1 MNKFITRYNLKD
13 FQQLIPLLMRCFPE
27 FWTPRLAE
35 KKYSFPYDLKLFAAR
50 LEGKLMG
57 CIGVHPY
64 PFFFEGDV
72 YSCGGVCDVAID
84 PDYRGKGYSVELQKF
99 FMDYCQRNY
108 KAVSLMPLYTGKPGV
123 YLKRG
128 WKIYESDRSDEISSE
143 VFPPENTFTFNAE
156 RLSLAC
162 LRGRKAPRTQ
172 EELLAHRIMKLY
184 LSGKKFNGKC
194 IRSGKTWWEL
204 FADAKHLWRLTE
216 DTYYLYRAETLLEAY
231 SSNPVSPVNRFAPR
245 HGGFEEDNKVMVNL
259 PRLNTRTDG
268 RIARALEEKSFIF
281 PAADIF

>member
-1 MNKFITRYNLKD
+1 MV
-13 FQQLIPLLMRCFPE
+13 P
-27 FWTPRLAE
+27 
-35 KKYSFPYDLKLFAAR
+35 SF
-50 LEGKLMG
+50 
-57 CIGVHPY
+57 
-64 PFFFEGDV
+64 
-72 YSCGGVCDVAID
+72 
-84 PDYRGKGYSVELQKF
+84 
-99 FMDYCQRNY
+99 
-108 KAVSLMPLYTGKPGV
+108 
-123 YLKRG
+123 
-128 WKIYESDRSDEISSE
+128 
-143 VFPPENTFTFNAE
+143 
-156 RLSLAC
+156 AC

-204 FADAKHLWRLTE
+204 FADAKHLWRVTE